1 MKNLKEY
8 IYESLLDDEEDIL
21 DKQDKKLLDSVKWF
35 YDKSL
40 ECKNWDQLYK
50 LIKEFK
56 SLLDFKNNATELQP
70 SLPRPKQGIYSKYWE
85 LQSVYRF
92 TNKDLLCRINLNLN
106 GEKESPAD
114 MHMILA
120 IGYGKSNVLR
130 LWWQGNKPKWG
141 IGGKDTMNVLIRNDW
156 HMYLIKP
163 ESYIKSSYDPMA
175 EELGI
180 KH

>member
-8 IYESLLDDEEDIL
+8 IFESLLDDEEDLL
-21 DKQDKKLLDSVKWF
+21 DKQDKKLLDPVKWF
-35 YDKSL
+35 HDESL

-50 LIKEFK
+50 LIEEFK
-56 SLLDFKNNATELQP
+56 SLLDLKTNATELHP
-70 SLPRPKQGIYSKYWE
+70 RLPRPKTGVYSKYWE
-85 LQSVYRF
+85 LQSVGIF
-92 TNKDLLCRINLNLN
+92 TNKDLFCRINLNLN
-106 GEKESPAD
+106 GEKESPQD

-120 IGYGKSNVLR
+120 IGYGKSDALR
-130 LWWQGNKPKWG
+130 LWWKGNKPKWS
-141 IGGKDTMNVLIRNDW
+141 IGGKDTMNVLIRNGW